1 MNKNNDNSMIDMS
14 HLPQPI
20 KKGKLFLI
28 REEDVEDF
36 VFNIGTAGSEAEI
49 IGLDTVPEHR
59 KQDARIVGIRLKE
72 KANIV
77 QIDDS
82 SAGRNVLTSNI
93 RRVVGEKVTQ
103 RFANVDTLNEE
114 KRL

>member
-36 VFNIGTAGSEAEI
+36 VFNIGTVSEFALSTPQRNLGMGFLYARVAGVNAAPNMQKI
-49 IGLDTVPEHR
+49 APGLFQMINSKNFRESFPAHSLGFYCEGRGT
-59 KQDARIVGIRLKE
+59 
-72 KANIV
+72 
-77 QIDDS
+77 DD
-82 SAGRNVLTSNI
+82 VLI
-93 RRVVGEKVTQ
+93 
-103 RFANVDTLNEE
+103 
-114 KRL
+114 